1 MVYLAPMTPHSY
13 TCDPPPGVPR
23 TDSANAPQ
31 RVTADDPRRAA
42 AGESPL
48 VLDSPAPKIDVS
60 KLMAA
65 ETRFQLT
72 AQQDPE
78 RYRELQARARAQIQ
92 RRLALYQELATKP
105 GALA

>member
-1 MVYLAPMTPHSY
+1 
-13 TCDPPPGVPR
+13 
-23 TDSANAPQ
+23 
-31 RVTADDPRRAA
+31 
-42 AGESPL
+42 
-48 VLDSPAPKIDVS
+48 
-60 KLMAA
+60 MAV

-105 GALA
+105 GARA